1 MQYGQGS
8 TPPYEQNRSSRK
20 RNGSI
25 AQSSRA
31 VRRALLWLTVV
42 CVVAL
47 AVYLGVDELR
57 KQRIAQEVAP
67 YNDIFA
73 DCITIDGISISG
85 MTPEEALQALTDN
98 MERKLDSWS
107 LNVNYRGHTFVQ
119 LNYPALGI
127 TASEQQLYDYL
138 NEAWALTHTGDLFAR
153 KKALDERAEHP
164 YEAYTTTSDISET
177 YLENYLNT
185 IADLMRQMPSD
196 AAILEFQPDNLNE
209 PFHFQ
214 SEQYGVM
221 LNVEE
226 ARSEILARAAEGK
239 SGDYELTVELIRPA
253 VTREDLQK
261 QVKLLTVAQTSISKR
276 SDEDR
281 NNNIRVAFSK
291 INGTKLNPG
300 EEFSFNRI
308 VGPRDY
314 KNGFF
319 DAKEYAYGDLVTGIG
334 GGVCQASTTMY
345 QAALMANLTITDRT
359 AHSDPVDY
367 TAKGLD
373 ATVYYSRDRKIDF
386 KFKNSLSGPIYISAH
401 VIQDGSNSKNLIS
414 SIRIYGPE
422 FAEDVVYRLRS
433 EIVETLLPDPNPV
446 YRLDKD
452 KKHVTYTDEVE
463 QYKKPR
469 EGYVVKSY
477 LQKFVGSNLVDE
489 KLIETDTYK
498 AKAAEYWKG
507 IVQR

>member
-1 MQYGQGS
+1 
-8 TPPYEQNRSSRK
+8 
-20 RNGSI
+20 
-25 AQSSRA
+25 
-31 VRRALLWLTVV
+31 
-42 CVVAL
+42 
-47 AVYLGVDELR
+47 
-57 KQRIAQEVAP
+57 
-67 YNDIFA
+67 
-73 DCITIDGISISG
+73 
-85 MTPEEALQALTDN
+85 
-98 MERKLDSWS
+98 
-107 LNVNYRGHTFVQ
+107 
-119 LNYPALGI
+119 
-127 TASEQQLYDYL
+127 
-138 NEAWALTHTGDLFAR
+138 
-153 KKALDERAEHP
+153 
-164 YEAYTTTSDISET
+164 
-177 YLENYLNT
+177 
-185 IADLMRQMPSD
+185 MRQMPSD

-209 PFHFQ
+209 PFLFQ

-373 ATVYYSRDRKIDF
+373 ATVYYSRDRKIDL
-386 KFKNSLSGPIYISAH
+386 SLKTPSLAPSYIGSCHSGR
-401 VIQDGSNSKNLIS
+401 Q
-414 SIRIYGPE
+414 
-422 FAEDVVYRLRS
+422 
-433 EIVETLLPDPNPV
+433 
-446 YRLDKD
+446 
-452 KKHVTYTDEVE
+452 
-463 QYKKPR
+463 Q
-469 EGYVVKSY
+469 
-477 LQKFVGSNLVDE
+477 Q
-489 KLIETDTYK
+489 
-498 AKAAEYWKG
+498 
-507 IVQR
+507 